1 MRTWAVRVTIGG
13 QKGTVVGGTREDR
26 LGGVKK
32 ERQQRGPINKPLSRA
47 QNTWSKSNNVAF
59 NGEFLIPY
67 LSLAL
72 FNLRGLA
79 CG

>member
-1 MRTWAVRVTIGG
+1 MRVAVGG
-13 QKGTVVGGTREDR
+13 QKGTVVVGTQEDR

-32 ERQQRGPINKPLSRA
+32 ERQQRDPINKPLSRA
-47 QNTWSKSNNVAF
+47 QNTWSKSNNIAF
-59 NGEFLIPY
+59 NGEFLTPY

>member
-1 MRTWAVRVTIGG
+1 MDST
-13 QKGTVVGGTREDR
+13 QEDR
-26 LGGVKK
+26 LGGVKR
-32 ERQQRGPINKPLSRA
+32 ERQQRDPVNKPLSRA

-59 NGEFLIPY
+59 NGEFLIPH

-79 CG
+79 CGWKVNALGLSQDL